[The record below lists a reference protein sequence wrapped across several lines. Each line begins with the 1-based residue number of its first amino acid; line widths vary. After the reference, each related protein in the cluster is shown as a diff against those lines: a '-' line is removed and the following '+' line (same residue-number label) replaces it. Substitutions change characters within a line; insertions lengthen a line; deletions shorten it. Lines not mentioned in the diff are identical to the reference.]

1 MIIEKLNELEAISG
15 RNDKIALLVHDLAES
30 PVFYDTCRLAL
41 DSLIRFGLRTWPN
54 IEHSQLITLD
64 FKDIINMIENL
75 AGTNHSQQLVDDV
88 AMIINHC
95 EPEDQEVVKRIL
107 LKDLRCGVQVATIN
121 KAIEICNKTHYTNY
135 EKIFDYPCM
144 LTSSYDPKK
153 ADKLFNLK
161 DGQKLY
167 CQQKCDGMRF
177 NAVVESN
184 GNVGFYGRSGK
195 PIEIPDDRF
204 TEIFQYLAGGED
216 IVFDGELLIDGTADG
231 DAVERSTGNGI
242 LNKAVRGTM
251 DAIDAARVTAVLW
264 DEIPLNE
271 FRAGKST
278 KKYHDRFTSLIERL
292 KGKNLNRV
300 FPVLTWMITNKLEAN
315 KLFIEMVEHGR
326 EGVIIKSPNN
336 IWKNVRATDTLKLKA
351 ENDVDL
357 LCTDWEPGSKRF
369 EGMLGAIV
377 CQSRDGKVVV
387 KVGTGFTEEQRS
399 TIKKEDIV
407 GKIVTVTYNMRIK
420 DKNRP
425 DVDSLFL
432 PRFVEI
438 REDKDVADSSEN
450 IK

>member
-1 MIIEKLNELEAISG
+1 MIIEMLNQLEATSG
-15 RNDKIALLVHDLAES
+15 RNDKINMLVECLEGS
-30 PVFYDTCRLAL
+30 STFYNTCRLAL
-41 DSLIRFGLRTWPN
+41 DSLIRFGIRNWPLF
-54 IEHSQLITLD
+54 EEVEYITVD
-64 FKDIINMIENL
+64 FDDTLSMIEQL
-75 AGTNHSQQLVDDV
+75 SGMNHSQQLIDDI
-88 AMIINHC
+88 AMLYNHC
-95 EPEDQEVVKRIL
+95 DPSEREVVKRIL
-107 LKDLRCGVQVATIN
+107 MKDLRCGVQVATIN
-121 KAIEICNKTHYTNY
+121 KAIELCNKKYNTTY

-144 LTSSYDPKK
+144 LTSAYDQKK

-161 DGQKLY
+161 NDEQLY

-278 KKYHDRFTSLIERL
+278 KKYHDRFASLTDRL
-292 KGKNLNRV
+292 KGKKLNRV

-351 ENDVDL
+351 ENDIDL
-357 LCTDWEPGSKRF
+357 LCVSVTNISNGQQKIGS
-369 EGMLGAIV
+369 IQCV
-377 CQSRDGKVVV
+377 SSDGKLQ
-387 KVGTGFTEEQRS
+387 VGVGSGFTDADRIEFYKNPP
-399 TIKKEDIV
+399 I
-407 GKIVTVTYNMRIK
+407 GKIITVRYNAIIK
-420 DKNRP
+420 DSKTGIL
-425 DVDSLFL
+425 SLFL
-432 PRFVEI
+432 PRFVEV
-438 REDKDVADSSEN
+438 REDKDIADSSEN

>member
-1 MIIEKLNELEAISG
+1 MIIDKLNTLESIAG
-15 RNDKIALLVHDLAES
+15 RNDKLNVLVEYLDQD
-30 PVFYDTCRLAL
+30 PIFYDVCRLAL
-41 DSLIRFGLRTWPN
+41 DSLINFGIRTWPS
-54 IEHSQLITLD
+54 IETNNLITVD
-64 FKDIINMIENL
+64 FQSTIKAIENL
-75 AGTNHSQQLVDDV
+75 AGSNHSSQLIEDI
-88 AMIINHC
+88 AMIVDHC
-95 EPEDQEVVKRIL
+95 QQEEREVVKRIM
-107 LKDLRCGVQVATIN
+107 LKDLRCGVQIATIN
-121 KAIEICNKTHYTNY
+121 KAIDMCNKKHGTSYQ
-135 EKIFDYPCM
+135 KIFDYPCM
-144 LTSSYDPKK
+144 LTSAYDQKK
-153 ADKLFNLK
+153 ADKLFALK
-161 DGQKLY
+161 DGEQLY

-204 TEIFQYLAGGED
+204 VEIFRHLAGSED
-216 IVFDGELLIDGTADG
+216 MVFDGELLIDGTADG

-251 DAIDAARVTAVLW
+251 DADDAARVTAVLW

-271 FRAGKST
+271 FRVGKST
-278 KKYHDRFTSLIERL
+278 KNYHDRFTSLIERL

-432 PRFVEI
+432 PRFIEI
-438 REDKDVADSSEN
+438 REDKDQADCSEN
-450 IK
+450 IH